1 MSSFKYDIIERC
13 EFLPLST
20 ELAALPF
27 SCGDTERDAD
37 LEDFFHNHALL
48 YAEERLGKTYCF
60 VTNESGYTEI
70 VAFFTVSNDSVKT
83 TFIPKKARNKV
94 QRKIPGQKHL
104 RTYPAVLLG
113 RLGVNK
119 SFQGTEFFIGQQVLN
134 YVKSW
139 FIDEDNKTG
148 CRFLVVDAYNQ
159 EKVLNF
165 YERNKFKYLYATECE
180 ERMELH
186 IDGEESLYTRLM
198 FLDLIHTDI
207 LECPEKFRAL
217 SF

>member
-13 EFLPLST
+13 EFLSLSN
-20 ELAALPF
+20 ELASLPF
-27 SCGDTERDAD
+27 SCGNTERDHD
-37 LEDFFHNHALL
+37 LEDFFHNHAML

-60 VTNESGYTEI
+60 VDNESDYTEI
-70 VAFFTVSNDSVKT
+70 VAFFTVANDSVKT
-83 TFIPKKARNKV
+83 AFIPKSSKNKV

-119 SFQGTEFFIGQQVLN
+119 KFQGTDYFIGQQVLN

-139 FIDEDNKTG
+139 FIEEDNKTG

-159 EKVLNF
+159 DRVLKF
-165 YERNKFKYLYATECE
+165 YERNKFKYLYSTENE
-180 ERMELH
+180 ERQELH
-186 IDGEESLYTRLM
+186 IHEKERMHTRLM
-198 FLDLIHTDI
+198 FLDLIHTEI
-207 LECPEKFRAL
+207 LDCPEQYRI
-217 SF
+217 

>member
-13 EFLPLST
+13 EFLALSD
-20 ELAALPF
+20 ELASLPF
-27 SCGDTERDAD
+27 SCGDTEREHD
-37 LEDFFHNHALL
+37 LEDFFHNHAML

-60 VTNESGYTEI
+60 VSNELGYTEI

-83 TFIPKKARNKV
+83 SFIPKSSRNKV

-113 RLGVNK
+113 RLGVNRK
-119 SFQGTEFFIGQQVLN
+119 FQGSDYFVGQQVLN

-139 FIDEDNKTG
+139 FIEEDNKTG

-159 EKVLNF
+159 EKVLKF
-165 YERNKFKYLYATECE
+165 YERNKFKYLYATEDE
-180 ERMELH
+180 ER
-186 IDGEESLYTRLM
+186 EEMHVCGKEKILTRLM
-198 FLDLIHTDI
+198 FLDLIHTEI
-207 LECPEKFRAL
+207 LECPKQFRI
-217 SF
+217 FTE